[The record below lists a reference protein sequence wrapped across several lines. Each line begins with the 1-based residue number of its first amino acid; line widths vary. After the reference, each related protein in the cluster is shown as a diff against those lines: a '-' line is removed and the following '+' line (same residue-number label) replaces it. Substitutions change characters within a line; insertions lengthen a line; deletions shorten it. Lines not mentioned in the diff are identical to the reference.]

1 MALYLDTSAL
11 VKLVLRE
18 SESDELR
25 TFVGAREMASSQ
37 LARTELIRAIAREQP
52 ESVPEAE
59 DLVSEMTL
67 IALSRLLTA
76 QAAWVKPPVLRSL
89 DALHVVTAASLA
101 GDLEVLVTYD
111 RRMVEAGQMAG
122 LPVASPGASAA

>member
-25 TFVGAREMASSQ
+25 TFVGAREMVSSQ

-76 QAAWVKPPVLRSL
+76 QAAWMKPPALRSL
-89 DALHVVTAASLA
+89 DALHVATAASMA